1 MRLDPKIQELIK
13 KEVSDQLGSDVVIR
27 LFGSRVDDAEK
38 GGDIDL
44 LIETRR
50 TLENRFEVES
60 RLATKLYIRLG
71 GRKVDVL
78 LKDESTQVQSIHT
91 QAIKT
96 GIVL

>member
-50 TLENRFEVES
+50 TLDNRFEVES

-78 LKDESTQVQSIHT
+78 LKDESTQVQPIHT